1 MFKLDADS
9 SRFLRSYWPVVV
21 FVAAWLIVLAFRD
34 PVRVMWWELRLRS
47 ADTETKQSY
56 YVNLLSSAGTLA
68 LPAARSLLED
78 EDAAIRSLG
87 IAVLARIADE
97 RAGAFLRSVLAD
109 AVEQVRERAVV
120 SLAMRRDPAILAELE
135 TMVGSRNQE
144 TALLAVYAYGEF
156 DCAMA
161 VGPLSRVARTHA
173 VPLVRAQAAE
183 ELGASRCVEAV
194 PALMDALG
202 DNVQY
207 EGSTRWDELDVQ
219 ALGILRKERAP
230 AVGEPLTFQKFRTV
244 SDQAAFSLRLITGR
258 SFGFRSTDEAERRL
272 AAQLAWRD
280 WWILQNRG

>member
-21 FVAAWLIVLAFRD
+21 FVAAWLIVVAFRD

-97 RAGAFLRSVLAD
+97 RAGALLRSVLAD
-109 AVEQVRERAVV
+109 SVEQVRERAVV
-120 SLAMRRDPAILAELE
+120 SLAIRRDPALLAELE

-144 TALLAVYAYGEF
+144 TALVAVCAYGEF
-156 DCAMA
+156 DCAIA

-173 VPLVRAQAAE
+173 VPLVRAQAVE
-183 ELGASRCVEAV
+183 ELGALRCVEAV

-207 EGSTRWDELDVQ
+207 EGSTRSDELDVQ
-219 ALGILRKERAP
+219 VLGILRKERMP

-244 SDQAAFSLRLITGR
+244 SDQAAFSLRLIAGR

-280 WWILQNRG
+280 WWILRNRG